1 MRMGSTACSEVR
13 WHAATEEE
21 GIGKLQETDDDREAH
36 PRAEGQGKA
45 RAEAGEEGGR
55 AHRKSGRR
63 DGRNGRDERDERDGR
78 DGRGAPGAGRVAR
91 PMPMYELVLWFQ
103 GNEDVRITDQP

>member
-1 MRMGSTACSEVR
+1 MRMGSTACSDVR

-21 GIGKLQETDDDREAH
+21 GIGKLQETDDDGEAH
-36 PRAEGQGKA
+36 QRAEGQGKA
-45 RAEAGEEGGR
+45 RAEAGEERGR
-55 AHRKSGRR
+55 AHRKGGRR
-63 DGRNGRDERDERDGR
+63 DRPNGRDGR

-103 GNEDVRITDQP
+103 GNE